1 MYEFYDKNG
10 NMVKFTYE
18 NEMWNDKIKHVLV
31 ITKYKNSWLFT
42 KHKKRGLEFP
52 GGKVEA
58 DETLEE
64 AAMREVY
71 EETGGFVKKLYPIG
85 QYEVSGKDEDF
96 YKKVYFAEI
105 EKIKKKGTYL
115 ETGGPVLIDI
125 EKTTNFSGKEFSFIM
140 QDQVV
145 PLCIQRIREKFLSK

>member
-10 NMVKFTYE
+10 NKVRFTYE

-31 ITKYKNSWLFT
+31 ITKYKNNWLFT

-71 EETGGFVKKLYPIG
+71 EETGGYVKKLYPIG
-85 QYEVSGKDEDF
+85 QYEVIGKDKHF

-105 EKIKKKGTYL
+105 EKIEKKNTYL
-115 ETGGPVLIDI
+115 ETEGPVLKDI

-145 PLCIQRIREKFLSK
+145 PLCLQRIRENFLSK